1 MGMVFLIKWRR
12 SLFREKSQIVTA
24 LIAVSVLASMYP
36 YMDYIS
42 KKQHPISIGQQFLF
56 ILIIMLYMLLPL
68 IAEETEKRQENEKML
83 KALKERFEIEKSH
96 LKLLEDFETDQRKL
110 EHDFNNQ
117 MMVVMGMMEM
127 GEWTAAEEMLGEL
140 DKRIGKV

>member
-1 MGMVFLIKWRR
+1 MF
-12 SLFREKSQIVTA
+12 
-24 LIAVSVLASMYP
+24 
-36 YMDYIS
+36 
-42 KKQHPISIGQQFLF
+42 
-56 ILIIMLYMLLPL
+56 LPL

-83 KALKERFEIEKSH
+83 KILKDRFEIEKSH

-140 DKRIGKV
+140 DKRFGKV